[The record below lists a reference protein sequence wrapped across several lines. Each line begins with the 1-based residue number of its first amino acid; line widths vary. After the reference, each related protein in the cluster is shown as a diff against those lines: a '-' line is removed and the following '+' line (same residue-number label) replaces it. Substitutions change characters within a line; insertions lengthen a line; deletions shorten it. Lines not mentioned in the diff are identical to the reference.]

1 MPTVNSLWGNETAVL
16 LGGLKESDAKNALTE
31 TAKFM
36 ACRTS

>member
-16 LGGLKESDAKNALTE
+16 LVGLKESDAKSALTE

-36 ACRTS
+36 ARRTK

>member
-1 MPTVNSLWGNETAVL
+1 MPTENSLWGNETAVL
-16 LGGLKESDAKNALTE
+16 LGGLKESDAQGALIE